1 MNLPSFNTKRTFRF
15 AFLAIAAVT
24 VISFTG
30 CSEKKQPQKPA
41 ASSVPV
47 TIAVAEQKDI
57 PLQINAIGTVEA
69 YNTVGIK
76 SQVSGEITS
85 VNFKEGQD
93 VKKGQLL
100 FTIDRRPMEA
110 DLRRA
115 EATLAKDTAT
125 AANDKAQAERYA
137 ALFKQGVVAK
147 QQADSMEAQANASEA
162 LVKADQAAVQNARVQ
177 LQYANIYSP
186 ITGRTGNLM
195 VQLGNVVKANPDNPI
210 VTINQIEPTYVTF
223 TIPEQFLGEV
233 KRYMASR
240 KLAVGAAIPND
251 PTPATGTLTFIDN
264 AVDKQTGTI
273 KLKGTFANGDRRLW
287 PGQFTNVTLTLAVQP
302 NAIIV
307 PNQAVQTGQQG
318 QFVFVIAGDNTAE
331 VRPVTVTRTIGNQS
345 VIGSGIQSGDKV
357 VTDGQL
363 RLVAGAKV
371 DIRNS
376 GPGATPGGQ
385 NAGPQGSTGKNEQAL
400 KQD

>member
-1 MNLPSFNTKRTFRF
+1 MNLPSSNISR
-15 AFLAIAAVT
+15 AFKPALLAMAVAASIALA
-24 VISFTG
+24 G
-30 CSEKKQPQKPA
+30 CADKKQQQKPVA
-41 ASSVPV
+41 ASVPV
-47 TIAVAEQKDI
+47 TVAVAQQKDM

-76 SQVSGEITS
+76 SQVNGEITS

-115 EATLAKDTAT
+115 EATLAKDSAT
-125 AANDKAQAERYA
+125 AANDRAQAERYA
-137 ALFKQGVVAK
+137 ALFKQGVVAS
-147 QQADSMEAQANASEA
+147 QQADQMMAQANASEA

-177 LQYANIYSP
+177 LQYTSLYSP
-186 ITGRTGNLM
+186 ISGRTGNLM

-223 TIPEQFLGEV
+223 TIPEQFLSEV
-233 KRYMASR
+233 KRYMATR
-240 KLAVGAAIPND
+240 KLGVAAMIPND

-287 PGQFTNVTLTLAVQP
+287 PGQFTNVTLTLAVERS
-302 NAIIV
+302 AITV

-318 QFVFVIAGDNTAE
+318 QFVFVIKDDNTAE

-345 VIGSGIQSGDKV
+345 VIGSGIRPGDKV

-363 RLVAGAKV
+363 RLVAGSKV
-371 DIRNS
+371 EIRTS
-376 GPGATPGGQ
+376 GSEAAPGGQ
-385 NAGPQGSTGKNEQAL
+385 NAGSQQQPTANNQQAL
-400 KQD
+400 K